1 MICKQCQEHISDYID
16 GLLELG
22 EQVKIER
29 HLADCE
35 PCRAVRD
42 DLLQIVHFSHQL
54 PEHAPSGALWARIQS
69 DIAEEQPA
77 GFLSR
82 AGAWWAQLKTRNFN
96 LSIPQMVASAAA
108 LAIIISVGVLIT
120 GRNVAP
126 DQSTVASVADV
137 KANNLQR
144 LSNPDI
150 QQLEQD
156 VSRLSETIEQRKSTW
171 NPELRAAFDRNM
183 YYVNQSLAECR
194 HQLNDN
200 PSDDVSQE
208 LMLNA
213 YREKVRLLE
222 GFQSF

>member
-120 GRNVAP
+120 GRNVAQE
-126 DQSTVASVADV
+126 QSTVAGIAEVNAH
-137 KANNLQR
+137 NLQR

-156 VSRLSETIEQRKSTW
+156 VSRLSETIEQRKSAW

-200 PSDDVSQE
+200 PSDDGSQE

-213 YREKVRLLE
+213 YREKVGLLE
-222 GFQSF
+222 GLQRF

>member
-1 MICKQCQEHISDYID
+1 MICKECQEFISDYID

-69 DIAEEQPA
+69 DIAEERPA
-77 GFLSR
+77 GFVAR

-120 GRNVAP
+120 GRNVAH
-126 DQSTVASVADV
+126 DQNTVASVTEVNAH
-137 KANNLQR
+137 NLQR

>member
-1 MICKQCQEHISDYID
+1 
-16 GLLELG
+16 
-22 EQVKIER
+22 
-29 HLADCE
+29 
-35 PCRAVRD
+35 
-42 DLLQIVHFSHQL
+42 
-54 PEHAPSGALWARIQS
+54 
-69 DIAEEQPA
+69 
-77 GFLSR
+77 
-82 AGAWWAQLKTRNFN
+82 
-96 LSIPQMVASAAA
+96 MVASAAA
-108 LAIIISVGVLIT
+108 LAFIISVGVLIT

-156 VSRLSETIEQRKSTW
+156 VSRLSETIEQRKSAW

>member
-69 DIAEEQPA
+69 DISQEQPA

-108 LAIIISVGVLIT
+108 MAIIISVGVLIT
-120 GRNVAP
+120 GRNVAHE
-126 DQSTVASVADV
+126 QSTVASMGDV

-156 VSRLSETIEQRKSTW
+156 VSRLSETIEQRKSAW

>member
-1 MICKQCQEHISDYID
+1 MICKECQEFISDYID

-77 GFLSR
+77 GFVAR

-120 GRNVAP
+120 GRNVARE
-126 DQSTVASVADV
+126 QNTVASVTEVNAQ
-137 KANNLQR
+137 NLQR